1 MKNFLC
7 DYCGQPIFFENVQCL
22 SCGHRLGYLPDAA
35 TMSALEPVDEIQ
47 WRTLAPEANGRLY
60 HLCQNYSQAQVC
72 NWLVPA
78 ENAEPFCRS
87 CRLNQTIPDLSQAE
101 NLAYWYRLEVAKR
114 RLVYSLLSLGLPV
127 YNKTDDPERGLAFQF
142 LADPDDSF
150 QENKKI
156 LTGHAGGVITLNVA
170 EADDAVREKM
180 RLDMHERYR
189 TVLGHFR
196 HEIGH
201 YYWEQLVRDKADL
214 LEACRKLFGDE
225 REDYDQVLQRHYT
238 EGPPADWQTR
248 FISAYAST
256 HPWED
261 WAETWAHYL
270 HIVDTLET
278 AEAFGLMFHP
288 ECAQAPELVRSWNQQ
303 TGTFD
308 DLIERW
314 VALTFAINSI
324 NRSMGLKDL
333 YPFILSTPAIDK
345 LRFVNHVIG
354 QAITLDLPIAPPDA
368 TVQGMKATVP
378 A

>member
-1 MKNFLC
+1 MKNFHC
-7 DYCGQPIFFENVQCL
+7 GYCGQPVFFENVQCL
-22 SCGHRLGYLPDAA
+22 SCGHQLGYLPDVA
-35 TMSALEPVDEIQ
+35 TMSALELADETR
-47 WRTLAPEANGRLY
+47 WRTLAPAADGRLY
-60 HLCQNYSQAQVC
+60 RMCQNYSQAQVC

-78 ENAEPFCRS
+78 ADAEPFCRS
-87 CRLNQTIPDLSQAE
+87 CRLNQTIPDLSQSE

-127 YNKTDDPERGLAFQF
+127 YNKADDPERGLAFQF
-142 LADPDDSF
+142 LANPD
-150 QENKKI
+150 ENKKI
-156 LTGHAGGVITLNVA
+156 LTGHAEGVITINVA

-180 RLDMHERYR
+180 RLDIHEPYR

-201 YYWEQLVRDKADL
+201 YYWEQLVRDKSEL
-214 LEACRKLFGDE
+214 LDACRTLFGDE
-225 REDYDQVLQRHYT
+225 QEDYDQALQRHYKQ
-238 EGPPADWQTR
+238 GPPVDWQEQ
-248 FISAYAST
+248 FISAYASV

-278 AEAFGLMFHP
+278 AEAFGMTFQP
-288 ECAQAPELVRSWNQQ
+288 ERAQAPELVNSWNQQ
-303 TGTFD
+303 TGVFD
-308 DLIERW
+308 DLIQRW
-314 VALTFAINSI
+314 LALTFAINSI

-345 LRFVNHVIG
+345 LHFVNHVIS
-354 QAITLDLPIAPPDA
+354 QAITLDLPIAPGA
-368 TVQGMKATVP
+368 TVQDMPTTVP